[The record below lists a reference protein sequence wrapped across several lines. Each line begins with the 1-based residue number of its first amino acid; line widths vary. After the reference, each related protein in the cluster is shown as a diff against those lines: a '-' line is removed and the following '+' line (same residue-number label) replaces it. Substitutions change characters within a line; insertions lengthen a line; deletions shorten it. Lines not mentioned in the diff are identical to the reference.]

1 MDVLQ
6 FGSMLATSSIWF
18 VHVPELEDQFEGSY
32 PIPTAERLRI
42 VNRTTTRGE
51 MPPKIFEEYSKEL
64 APRTEGYLRDSAYVN
79 CWYSG
84 RYESAALWQWAAR
97 KGASVA
103 IRTTVRKLIESLQW
117 PESIFIGEVSY
128 INYNKHDPAGDP
140 LSICFCKRR
149 SYEHEREVRLLID
162 RTTSAARPKEGMSIS
177 VQLKDLVERVIVEP
191 LAEDWVIDAVRSL
204 VRVYGLDVPVERS
217 QLDTPPL
224 YG

>member
-6 FGSMLATSSIWF
+6 FVSMLATSAIWF

-51 MPPKIFEEYSKEL
+51 LPPQIFDEYSKEL
-64 APRTEGYLRDSAYVN
+64 APRTEGYLRDGAYVN

-84 RYESAALWQWAAR
+84 RNESAALWQWAAR

-103 IRTTVRKLIESLQW
+103 IRSTVRNMIESLQSS
-117 PESIFIGEVSY
+117 ESVFIGEVSY
-128 INYNKHDPAGDP
+128 INYKKHDPAGDP
-140 LSICFCKRR
+140 LSICYCKRR

-162 RTTSAARPKEGMSIS
+162 RTTSVRPKKGMAVS
-177 VQLKDLVERVIVEP
+177 VQLDKLVERVIVEP
-191 LAEDWVIDAVRSL
+191 LAEDWVISAVRSL
-204 VRVYGLDVPVERS
+204 VHKYGLDVPVERS
-217 QLDTPPL
+217 QLDDPPL